1 MLRLAEGFAARGHAV
16 HVVSMLP
23 PPEGRLPLH
32 SSVEFSDLG
41 MRAGA
46 PDPRGLWHLVGVLR
60 RWRPDVVN
68 SHMVHANLLARLARP
83 LARVPVLVST
93 SHNIH
98 EGASWRQRAYRWTDR
113 WSDGTTSI
121 CQAAADR
128 SVGAGAVPA
137 SKIRVV
143 HNGLE
148 LDDFAPDPESRSR
161 LRAELRIGDGFAWLT
176 VGRLEPQKDVPNLL
190 AAFAALPTAPRRPS
204 LWIVGD
210 GPLRA
215 GLEARAREMGV
226 ADRTHFLGIRRDVP
240 ALMGAADGFVLGS
253 AWEGLPLV
261 LLEAQAMSL
270 PCVCT
275 DVGGVSEALDAPRSA
290 ALVPPGEPTAL
301 ATAMADWLVLPP
313 ASLAEMGRLARQH
326 VEATF
331 PLAKIIDD
339 YLATYRALGAVPAR

>member
-16 HVVSMLP
+16 HVVSMVP
-23 PPEGRLPLH
+23 PPEGRLPRD
-32 SSVEFSDLG
+32 SAVEFSDLG

-46 PDPRGLWHLVGVLR
+46 PDPLGLWRLVRVLR

-68 SHMVHANLLARLARP
+68 SHMIHANLLARLARA
-83 LARVPVLVST
+83 LSSVPVLVST

-121 CQAAADR
+121 CQAAVDHRIA
-128 SVGAGAVPA
+128 AGAVPA
-137 SKIRVV
+137 AKIRVV

-148 LDDFAPDPESRSR
+148 LDDFEPDPVSRSS
-161 LRAELRIGDGFAWLT
+161 LRSELDADDAFVWLS

-190 AAFAALPTAPRRPS
+190 AAFAALPTDGRPAI
-204 LWIVGD
+204 LWLVGD

-215 GLEARAREMGV
+215 ELEARALELGV
-226 ADRTHFLGIRRDVP
+226 ADRVRFLGIRRDVP

-275 DVGGVSEALDAPRSA
+275 DVGGVSEALEAPHSA
-290 ALVPPGEPTAL
+290 ALVPPGDPQAL
-301 ATAMADWLVLPP
+301 ADAMAAWLALPP
-313 ASLAEMGRLARQH
+313 ARLAQMGQRAREY
-326 VEATF
+326 VARTF
-331 PLAKIIDD
+331 PLGKIVDD
-339 YLATYRALGAVPAR
+339 YLAIYRALGATPGR